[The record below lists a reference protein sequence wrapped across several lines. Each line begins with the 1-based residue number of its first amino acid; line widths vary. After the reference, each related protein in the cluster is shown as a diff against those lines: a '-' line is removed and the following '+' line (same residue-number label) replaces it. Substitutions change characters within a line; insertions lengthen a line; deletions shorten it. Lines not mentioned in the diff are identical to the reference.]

1 MTRDIPS
8 APQTA
13 AAAAAA
19 AADSKVPPPDLP
31 PLTFRRAT
39 EADLTALVRLRD
51 AAANWQVSRGIDQW
65 TPGEMTETHFR
76 ANLQQAEVWLAFSG
90 PDPAPDPVGA
100 WELWWED
107 PAAWGPQPPTA
118 AYIHRLMT
126 DRATAPPGTGRHLL
140 AAAEHRITTTAR
152 PLARL
157 DCLTA
162 NTRLHTYYESAGYT
176 QIGERHVTA
185 GLGDPYTVTLF
196 EKQLH

>member
-8 APQTA
+8 ALHAETA
-13 AAAAAA
+13 PAGNEA
-19 AADSKVPPPDLP
+19 PPPNP
-31 PLTFRRAT
+31 PPPTFRRAT
-39 EADLTALVRLRD
+39 EADLPTLVRLRD
-51 AAANWQVSRGIDQW
+51 AAATWQVSRGIDQW
-65 TPGEMTETHFR
+65 TPGEMTEAHFR
-76 ANLQQAEVWLAFSG
+76 AALEQAEIWLAHLG
-90 PDPAPDPVGA
+90 DHPVGA

-140 AAAEHRITTTAR
+140 AAAEARITATGR

-157 DCLTA
+157 DCLTT

-176 QIGERHVTA
+176 PTGRHHVTT